1 MTTWLSQTKK
11 EDSWT
16 AVSIDEN
23 LWRNLN
29 VEQTRTVVENVDNV
43 DLVVFVINGC
53 LFSSNRNTTFVF
65 LVTLSMIKD

>member
-43 DLVVFVINGC
+43 DLVGDGESVRVEVESQKNVSK
-53 LFSSNRNTTFVF
+53 L
-65 LVTLSMIKD
+65 